1 VATSTST
8 PTDRPAIAA
17 RDDIAPSG
25 KQRAY
30 IARLCLELLTLPYP
44 ESRKDAAELIDSL
57 KRQCEAQ
64 RPSPASTDDIP
75 F

>member
-1 VATSTST
+1 MATST
-8 PTDRPAIAA
+8 PTSSDRPAIAA

-30 IARLCLELLTLPYP
+30 IARLCIELLGLPYP

-57 KRQCEAQ
+57 KRQCEAA
-64 RPSPASTDDIP
+64 RPSGASSDDIP